1 MQAAAQVEV
10 SSCLS
15 LLLLLVEPWEV
26 MGLVSL
32 LGFRDF
38 MSLNEF
44 PSGKEVSA
52 GEKSYITGA
61 GDWPGQMQSLS
72 MVSVCFFFFFWSFS
86 CGMEHASWPLL
97 SLSLLLGD

>member
-72 MVSVCFFFFFWSFS
+72 MVSVCFFFFFLVLFLWHGACFMASVVTFS
-86 CGMEHASWPLL
+86 PPW
-97 SLSLLLGD
+97 